1 MANNFSIDA
10 NCVALFRMESG
21 ALVTDSIGTNTLTN
35 VGVSETTATGTFK
48 EGSCAANFES
58 DENDYMYRA
67 DADLDAGFPLK
78 SGDTT
83 KKFSCAFWM
92 KQESSSTNHYIIA
105 KYDTNFKR
113 SLAITLYAD
122 KINIFIGYN
131 GGASSETHAFDKTLV
146 DGRWYHIGVAHD
158 GVNKTTLVR
167 IYDEYNDTTYEE
179 TYDATNET
187 NISDAPFSL
196 GNRGDFDTSY
206 DYDGIL
212 DEVVIFKDLL
222 TGYEFDN
229 IRNGSYS
236 DSAMVHSVSNI
247 ISEVE
252 YVPVGKVKVSSI
264 AIEVE
269 YEVSSEIIITL
280 GFDAYLQKTT
290 FSTIGL
296 DANLKKVHSS
306 NFKIDA
312 LTLVLHDEVT
322 ISFDALIKAEGIEVT
337 NGLDA
342 HIMGIDKTATNSI
355 DANLASLKTA
365 TNSIDANL
373 ASLKTATNSIDAIL
387 QKAFEVTTGLHAYI
401 LDPYS
406 RIKALDA
413 YLQKQDLTTETGIDA
428 YIQAIKTNTV
438 ELDANLVFTTDSSIS
453 LDSHLKKAENFV
465 ECSMDALLLPVPSS
479 TNSGNMFLIF

>member
-1 MANNFSIDA
+1 
-10 NCVALFRMESG
+10 MESG
-21 ALVTDSIGTNTLTN
+21 ALTTDSIGTNTLTN
-35 VGVSETTATGTFK
+35 VGVAEATAAGTFK
-48 EGSCAANFES
+48 EGACAADFES
-58 DENDYMYRA
+58 GENDYMYCA

-92 KQESSSTNHYIIA
+92 KQESSHSSHYIVA
-105 KYDTNFKR
+105 KYDTNSKR
-113 SLAITLYAD
+113 SLAVVLTSD
-122 KINIFIGYN
+122 KINIYIGYN
-131 GGASSETHAFDKTLV
+131 SGESFETYAFNKTLV
-146 DGRWYHIGVAHD
+146 DGRWYHVGIAHD
-158 GVNKTTLVR
+158 GINKTTLAS

-179 TYDATNET
+179 TYNATNET
-187 NISDAPFSL
+187 NISNAVFSL
-196 GNRGDFDTSY
+196 GNRGNLDSDYDF
-206 DYDGIL
+206 DGIL
-212 DEVVIFKDLL
+212 DEVVIFKDLKTTNDFNKMVL
-222 TGYEFDN
+222 DYYGATTGE
-229 IRNGSYS
+229 
-236 DSAMVHSVSNI
+236 VKVSSI
-247 ISEVE
+247 LPEVE
-252 YVPVGKVKVSSI
+252 YVPPDKVKVSSI
-264 AIEVE
+264 SIEVE
-269 YEVSSEIIITL
+269 YKVPGEIPISL

-296 DANLKKVHSS
+296 DANLKKAHSS

-312 LTLVLHDEVT
+312 LTLVLHEVT
-322 ISFDALIKAEGIEVT
+322 ISFDALIKAENIEVT
-337 NGLDA
+337 TGLDA

-355 DANLASLKTA
+355 DANLASPKTA

-373 ASLKTATNSIDAIL
+373 ASLKTATSNNVDAVL